1 MLLSCILGR
10 HIDSNDK
17 GLRYHP
23 DKECCKDTPRALTD
37 RLRISSFPLEGVQTF
52 GRALDGI
59 DPSSTSG
66 CAARV
71 LPDD

>member
-1 MLLSCILGR
+1 M
-10 HIDSNDK
+10 
-17 GLRYHP
+17 
-23 DKECCKDTPRALTD
+23 
-37 RLRISSFPLEGVQTF
+37 SSFPLEGVQTF

-71 LPDD
+71 LPVD